1 MDIPAMRANF
11 AKAAAA
17 GDEAPLYFYSHLFLS
32 HPETRSM
39 FPVSMAHQRDRLFA
53 ALGEVVSRV
62 DDLDSLVPILQQLG
76 RDHRKFG
83 ALPAH
88 YPAVGASL
96 LATLEHFDEDWN
108 DHLAQT
114 WAAAYKVVATVM
126 IDAAEEAADQPPW
139 WEAEVVA
146 HERRTVDVAV
156 LRLRPE
162 PALDYLPGDSISLE
176 TQARP
181 RLWRYYSPANAPR
194 PDGTIEI
201 HVKAHDGGPVSGALV
216 RQVGVGDVLRLG
228 PPIGH
233 LAFDAESDRDLL
245 LVAGGTGLA
254 PVKAVVDQIARNGP
268 ARRVDLFVGARVE
281 EQLYDR
287 PELSRLEREHGWLT
301 VTFAVSDDKE
311 SELEHGDIGDVVQR
325 HGPWRSRDAYVVG
338 PAAMVDDT
346 VARLSGQGL
355 PRERIRTEVFAPSR
369 PGPSVDGEVTE

>member
-1 MDIPAMRANF
+1 
-11 AKAAAA
+11 
-17 GDEAPLYFYSHLFLS
+17 
-32 HPETRSM
+32 
-39 FPVSMAHQRDRLFA
+39 
-53 ALGEVVSRV
+53 
-62 DDLDSLVPILQQLG
+62 
-76 RDHRKFG
+76 
-83 ALPAH
+83 
-88 YPAVGASL
+88 
-96 LATLEHFDEDWN
+96 
-108 DHLAQT
+108 
-114 WAAAYKVVATVM
+114 
-126 IDAAEEAADQPPW
+126 
-139 WEAEVVA
+139 
-146 HERRTVDVAV
+146 
-156 LRLRPE
+156 
-162 PALDYLPGDSISLE
+162 
-176 TQARP
+176 
-181 RLWRYYSPANAPR
+181 
-194 PDGTIEI
+194 
-201 HVKAHDGGPVSGALV
+201 V

-325 HGPWRSRDAYVVG
+325 HGPWRSRYAYVVG